1 MANIP
6 LANIPNAPQTGNSAV
21 MTDPSAIRP
30 PNFRRGGAMIAEGV
44 NMLRQEKLPAAAFDA
59 GGMGAGL
66 ESLGNA
72 GSNAASAF
80 GDFAVRLGR
89 ANDEAQLAEL
99 DAIKTD
105 LLTRFEEDTL
115 TKPADQWGDVWAKY
129 DAQLADKASKLP
141 MSSPLSASKR
151 DMAVKSLRM
160 QTAAEVRGRVN
171 KARVEGYRQ
180 SMQNYIDR
188 AVNQGRYEDA
198 MSGFKRGAV
207 AGLWTDEV
215 AEEGMI
221 KIEEDQKVNTMT
233 AAIQQ
238 NPAQWRGELAKYQKE
253 GKNPHGLRPEQVLQF
268 RRMAEGTHAQ
278 LLDDLNNEMIDR
290 LETGSAAITNDQI
303 EEFYKRP
310 EVDAP
315 RELINKLKEYRGFKY
330 ADTPEGQAEQATKFS
345 DLWQK
350 IFSYNAE
357 KDISMADP
365 DTHKREYQR
374 LISEIVTTAPEGQRK
389 PFMDTLDGMV
399 SQANQGQKSRTDE
412 ITKNLINQTSKLA
425 EWGQFGDAGKWKK
438 EQRGDVTVTKPQDVN
453 AWLNVQ
459 TKREKA
465 INEIRS
471 MMRENPDLTIE
482 QAQERFKGIVEPYLD
497 PAASF
502 MNKPE
507 EEDGWW
513 KSIMDVATWADFAMN
528 PTANNPN
535 VMAAGVSWG
544 SRSLTEGIVDADEP
558 LPPVQGMPPEP
569 ASAPANF
576 SVSSLPPAKQPIAG
590 QIASMA
596 EAEGLGQYTPHLM
609 LLVAQESNF
618 NPDQTISTSSAR
630 GLFQLLNADRQR
642 YGSDSS
648 LDGQI
653 RAGLAKTKENITA
666 ARRALGRDPD
676 PFELYV
682 VHYQG
687 IGAGPAILKNPD
699 GDFRATLNA
708 TGGKGHAARV
718 MKANPWL
725 VRDNIQT
732 NQDFIDWVRKRL
744 SKKAA
749 DLGMA

>member
-6 LANIPNAPQTGNSAV
+6 LVQIPNAPQTGSTAV
-21 MTDPSAIRP
+21 PLPVGAIRTP
-30 PNFRRGGAMIAEGV
+30 DVELMGMID
-44 NMLRQEKLPAAAFDA
+44 DA
-59 GGMGAGL
+59 SYMAVGRAY
-66 ESLGNA
+66 ENLGNA
-72 GSNAASAF
+72 GQQAANVL
-80 GDFAVRLGR
+80 GDFSLSMAR
-89 ANDEAQLAEL
+89 ASDEANLAAA
-99 DAIKTD
+99 DRIKTD
-105 LLTRFEEDTL
+105 MVSKFDVEVA
-115 TKPADQWGDVWAKY
+115 TKPESEWNAIWENNYAPKLRDQVSSLKMTTRDGLNRRDTWLANTENGIK
-129 DAQLADKASKLP
+129 AQVFT
-141 MSSPLSASKR
+141 SA
-151 DMAVKSLRM
+151 
-160 QTAAEVRGRVN
+160 N
-171 KARVEGYRQ
+171 KAMIGRATQEKKNQIQRAKVEGRW
-180 SMQNYIDR
+180 
-188 AVNQGRYEDA
+188 EDA
-198 MSGFKRGAV
+198 MAGWRRGAEV
-207 AGLWTDEV
+207 GLWTGEY
-215 AEEGMI
+215 AESEIIG
-221 KIEEDQKVNTMT
+221 IEEEQRVNTMT
-233 AAIQQ
+233 NAIQQ
-238 NPAQWRGELAKYQKE
+238 NPAYWSGELAKNQKE
-253 GKNPHGLRPEQVLQF
+253 GKNPYKLRPEQVLQF
-268 RRMAEGTHAQ
+268 RRMAEGVHGQ
-278 LLDDLNNEMIDR
+278 LLDDLNNEMLNR
-290 LETGSAAITNDQI
+290 LETESAAMTNDQI
-303 EEFYKRP
+303 EEFYNRP
-310 EVDAP
+310 DIRAP
-315 RELINKLKEYRGFKY
+315 RELINKMKEYRGFKY

-412 ITKNLINQTSKLA
+412 ITRNLINQTSKLA

-438 EQRGDVTVTKPQDVN
+438 EERGDVTVTKPQDVN

-465 INEIRS
+465 INEIRG

-502 MNKPE
+502 MNPPQE
-507 EEDGWW
+507 Q
-513 KSIMDVATWADFAMN
+513 TWGEWFDSWFGAVVS
-528 PTANNPN
+528 PVTSPN
-535 VMAAGVSWG
+535 VMTAGLGFRGFGG
-544 SRSLTEGIVDADEP
+544 SPMDGLQDADQP
-558 LPPVQGMPPEP
+558 LPPVQGMPP
-569 ASAPANF
+569 APSSENF
-576 SVSSLPPAKQPIAG
+576 SVSNLPPAKQPIAG

-630 GLFQLLNADRQR
+630 GLFQLLNADRKR
-642 YGSDSS
+642 FGSDSS

-653 RAGLAKTKENITA
+653 RAGLAKTKENINA

-699 GDFRATLNA
+699 GDFRQTLDA
-708 TGGKGHAARV
+708 TGGKGHAAEV

-732 NQDFIDWVRKRL
+732 NQDFIEWVRKRL

-749 DLGMA
+749 ALGMA

>member
-6 LANIPNAPQTGNSAV
+6 LVQIPNAPQTGSTAV
-21 MTDPSAIRP
+21 PLPVGAIRTP
-30 PNFRRGGAMIAEGV
+30 DVELMGMID
-44 NMLRQEKLPAAAFDA
+44 DA
-59 GGMGAGL
+59 SYLAVGQAY
-66 ESLGNA
+66 SNLGNA
-72 GSNAASAF
+72 GQKAANVL
-80 GDFAVRLGR
+80 GDFALNM
-89 ANDEAQLAEL
+89 AEASDEANL
-99 DAIKTD
+99 DAADRIKSD
-105 LLTRFEEDTL
+105 MLSKFEVDTM
-115 TKPADQWGDVWAKY
+115 TKPESEWSRIWENNYAPKLRDQVGSLRMATAGGRNRR
-129 DAQLADKASKLP
+129 DAWLANTEN
-141 MSSPLSASKR
+141 
-151 DMAVKSLRM
+151 AVKSKVF
-160 QTAAEVRGRVN
+160 TDAN
-171 KARVEGYRQ
+171 KAMIGRATQEKKNYIERAKREGRWEDAMAGYRQ
-180 SMQNYIDR
+180 
-188 AVNQGRYEDA
+188 
-198 MSGFKRGAV
+198 GATV
-207 AGLWTDEV
+207 GLWTP
-215 AEEGMI
+215 EEADAGMI
-221 KIEEDQKVNTMT
+221 GIEEEQRVNTMT
-233 AAIQQ
+233 NAIQQ
-238 NPAQWRGELAKYQKE
+238 NPAYWSGELAKNQKE
-253 GKNPHGLRPEQVLQF
+253 GKNPYKLRPEQLLQF
-268 RRMAEGTHAQ
+268 RRMAEGVHGQ
-278 LLDDLNNEMIDR
+278 LLDDLNNEMLNR
-290 LETGSAAITNDQI
+290 LETESAAMTNDQI
-303 EEFYKRP
+303 EEFYNRP
-310 EVDAP
+310 DIRAP
-315 RELINKLKEYRGFKY
+315 RELINKMKEYRGFKY

-399 SQANQGQKSRTDE
+399 SKANQGQKSRTDE
-412 ITKNLINQTSKLA
+412 ITRNLINQTTSLA

-459 TKREKA
+459 TKRQQV
-465 INEIRS
+465 INEIRD
-471 MMRENPDLTIE
+471 MVKDNPDLTIE
-482 QAQERFKGIVEPYLD
+482 QAQDRFRGIVEPYLD

-513 KSIMDVATWADFAMN
+513 KAIMDVATWADFAMN

-535 VMAAGVSWG
+535 LMTAGLGFRGFGG
-544 SRSLTEGIVDADEP
+544 SPMDGLQDADEP
-558 LPPVQGMPPEP
+558 LPPVQGMPP
-569 ASAPANF
+569 APSSENF
-576 SVSSLPPAKQPIAG
+576 SVSNLPPAKQPIAG

-630 GLFQLLNADRQR
+630 GLFQLLNADRKR
-642 YGSDSS
+642 FGSDSS

-653 RAGLAKTKENITA
+653 RAGLAKTKENINA

-699 GDFRATLNA
+699 GDFRQTLDA
-708 TGGKGHAARV
+708 TGGKGHAAEV

-732 NQDFIDWVRKRL
+732 NQDFIEWVRKRL

>member
-6 LANIPNAPQTGNSAV
+6 IANIPNAPQTGNNAV
-21 MTDPSAIRP
+21 LTDPSAIRA

-66 ESLGNA
+66 EALGNA
-72 GSNAASAF
+72 GSNAAAAF

-89 ANDEAQLAEL
+89 ANDEAQMAEL

-105 LLTRFEEDTL
+105 LLSRFEEETL
-115 TKPADQWGDVWAKY
+115 TKPADQWGNIWSKY
-129 DAQLADKASKLP
+129 DAQLVDKASKLP
-141 MSSPLSASKR
+141 MSSPLSAGKR
-151 DMAVKSLRM
+151 DAAVKSLRL
-160 QTAAEVRGRVN
+160 QTAAQVRSSAS
-171 KARVEGYRQ
+171 KALVGNYRQ
-180 SMQNYIDR
+180 SVENAAQR
-188 AVNQGRYEDA
+188 ALNEGRIEDGMA
-198 MSGFKRGAV
+198 FYKRGAESGLFSHEEADEKILKFEEEAKV
-207 AGLWTDEV
+207 A
-215 AEEGMI
+215 
-221 KIEEDQKVNTMT
+221 TMT
-233 AAIQQ
+233 QAIQQ

-253 GKNPHGLRPEQVLQF
+253 GKNPHKLRPEQVLQF

-278 LLDDLNNEMIDR
+278 VVDDLNNEMLNR
-290 LETGSAAITNDQI
+290 LETDSAAITNDQI
-303 EEFYKRP
+303 EEFYTRP
-310 EVDAP
+310 DIDAP
-315 RELINKLKEYRGFKY
+315 RELINKMKEYRGFKY
-330 ADTPEGQAEQATKFS
+330 ADTPEGQAEQATRFS

-350 IFSYNAE
+350 IFSYDAE

-374 LISEIVTTAPEGQRK
+374 LISDIVSTAPEGQRK

-399 SQANQGQKSRTDE
+399 SQANQGKKSRADE
-412 ITKNLINQTSKLA
+412 ISRGLVDLTGSLA
-425 EWGQFGDAGKWKK
+425 SWGQLGDDGGWK
-438 EQRGDVTVTKPQDVN
+438 EVTKDGKTERVPKDPAMQ
-453 AWLNVQ
+453 LQVQ
-459 TKREKA
+459 TKRL
-465 INEIRS
+465 EITNDIRA
-471 MMRENPDLTIE
+471 MLRENPDLTEE
-482 QAQERFKGIVEPYLD
+482 QAMERFKGILENRLD
-497 PAASF
+497 GGALF
-502 MNKPE
+502 MQQPDE
-507 EEDGWW
+507 ESWW
-513 KSIMDVATWADFAMN
+513 KKLVPFVTGPDRG
-528 PTANNPN
+528 PN
-535 VMAAGVSWG
+535 VMTAGLG
-544 SRSLTEGIVDADEP
+544 FRGFGDSLTDGIVDADEP

-569 ASAPANF
+569 VATPANF
-576 SVSSLPPAKQPIAG
+576 SVSNLPPAKQPIAG

-630 GLFQLLNADRQR
+630 GLFQLLNADRKR

>member
-6 LANIPNAPQTGNSAV
+6 ITQIPNAPQTGPSSA
-21 MTDPSAIRP
+21 PLPLGAIRTP
-30 PNFRRGGAMIAEGV
+30 DVELMPVI
-44 NMLRQEKLPAAAFDA
+44 
-59 GGMGAGL
+59 
-66 ESLGNA
+66 ESESYMAIGRAYSNLGNA
-72 GSNAASAF
+72 GQQAANVL
-80 GDFAVRLGR
+80 GDFSLSMAR
-89 ANDEAQLAEL
+89 ASDEANLAAA
-99 DAIKTD
+99 DRIKTD
-105 LLTRFEEDTL
+105 MVSKFDAEVA
-115 TKPADQWGDVWAKY
+115 TKPESEWNAIWENNYAPKLRDQVSSLKMTTRDGLNRRDTWLANTENGIK
-129 DAQLADKASKLP
+129 AQVYT
-141 MSSPLSASKR
+141 SA
-151 DMAVKSLRM
+151 
-160 QTAAEVRGRVN
+160 N
-171 KARVEGYRQ
+171 KAIVQRGKQEIT
-180 SMQNYIDR
+180 NYIDR
-188 AVNQGRYEDA
+188 AMGEGRYEDA
-198 MSGFKRGAV
+198 MAGYKRGAT
-207 AGLWTDEV
+207 AGFWTPED
-215 AEEGMI
+215 AEAGMI
-221 KIEEDQKVNTMT
+221 KIEEEQKVSTMT
-233 AAIQQ
+233 SAIQQ
-238 NPAQWRGELAKYQKE
+238 SPAQWRKELAKYQKE
-253 GKNPHGLRPEQVLQF
+253 GKNPHKLRPEQVLQF

-278 LLDDLNNEMIDR
+278 LLDDLNNEMLTR
-290 LETGSAAITNDQI
+290 LETESAAITNDQI
-303 EEFYKRP
+303 EEFYTRP
-310 EVDAP
+310 DIDAP
-315 RELINKLKEYRGFKY
+315 RELINKMKEYRGFKY
-330 ADTPEGQAEQATKFS
+330 ADTPEGQADQATKFS

-412 ITKNLINQTSKLA
+412 ITRNLINQTSKLA

-438 EQRGDVTVTKPQDVN
+438 EERGDVTVTKPQDVN

-535 VMAAGVSWG
+535 LMTAGLGFRGFGG
-544 SRSLTEGIVDADEP
+544 SPMDGLQDADEP
-558 LPPVQGMPPEP
+558 LPPVQGMPP
-569 ASAPANF
+569 APSSENF
-576 SVSSLPPAKQPIAG
+576 SVSNLPPAKQPIAG

-630 GLFQLLNADRQR
+630 GLFQLLNADRKR
-642 YGSDSS
+642 FGSDSS

-653 RAGLAKTKENITA
+653 RAGLAKTKENINA

-699 GDFRATLNA
+699 GDFRQTLDA
-708 TGGKGHAARV
+708 TGGKGHAAEV

-732 NQDFIDWVRKRL
+732 NQDFIEWVRKRL

>member
-6 LANIPNAPQTGNSAV
+6 LANIPNAPQTGNTAV

-89 ANDEAQLAEL
+89 ANDEAQIAEL

-105 LLTRFEEDTL
+105 LLTRFEEETL

-129 DAQLADKASKLP
+129 DAQLVDKASKLP

-160 QTAAEVRGRVN
+160 QTAAEVRGKAN
-171 KARVEGYRQ
+171 KARVESYRQ

-198 MSGFKRGAV
+198 MSGYKRGAV

-215 AEEGMI
+215 AEEGII
-221 KIEEDQKVNTMT
+221 KIEEEQKVNTMT
-233 AAIQQ
+233 QAIQQ
-238 NPAQWRGELAKYQKE
+238 NPAMWREELKKYQTS

-278 LLDDLNNEMIDR
+278 LLDDLNNEMLEN
-290 LETGSAAITNDQI
+290 LETNSAAVTNDQI

-315 RELINKLKEYRGFKY
+315 RELINKLKEYRDFKY
-330 ADTPEGQAEQATKFS
+330 ADTPEGKADKATSYS
-345 DLWQK
+345 DLWQA
-350 IFSYNAE
+350 IFSYDAAT
-357 KDISMADP
+357 DVSMADP
-365 DTHKREYQR
+365 DTHKREYQKLQQR
-374 LISEIVTTAPEGQRK
+374 IIESAPEGERK
-389 PFMDTLDGMV
+389 PFLDTLNDMV

-412 ITKNLINQTSKLA
+412 ISRGLMQQADKLA
-425 EWGQFGDAGKWKK
+425 EWGQFGQTGDWKK
-438 EQRGDVTVTKPQDVN
+438 EKRGDVEVTMPKDVN

-459 TKREKA
+459 SKRLEVT
-465 INEIRS
+465 NEIRRL
-471 MMRENPDLTIE
+471 MRENPDLTVE

-502 MNKPE
+502 MQKPE
-507 EEDGWW
+507 EEEGWMKALW
-513 KSIMDVATWADFAMN
+513 DVATWGDFVMN

-544 SRSLTEGIVDADEP
+544 SRSLTEGLVDADEP
-558 LPPVQGMPPEP
+558 LPPVQSMPPQPSATP
-569 ASAPANF
+569 AAIVASM
-576 SVSSLPPAKQPIAG
+576 PPAKQPIASE
-590 QIASMA
+590 IASMA
-596 EAEGLGQYTPHLM
+596 ESEGLGQFTPHLM

-630 GLFQLLNADRQR
+630 GLFQLLNADRKR

-648 LDGQI
+648 LQGQI
-653 RAGLAKTKENITA
+653 RAGLAKTKDNITA
-666 ARRALGRDPD
+666 ARKALGRDPD

-699 GDFRATLNA
+699 GDFRATLDA

-725 VRDNIQT
+725 VRDGVNT
-732 NQDFIDWVRKRL
+732 NQDFINWVRKRL
-744 SKKAA
+744 SSKASQ
-749 DLGMA
+749 LGMA

>member
-6 LANIPNAPQTGNSAV
+6 LVQIPNAPQTGSTAV
-21 MTDPSAIRP
+21 PLPVGAIRTP
-30 PNFRRGGAMIAEGV
+30 DVELMGMID
-44 NMLRQEKLPAAAFDA
+44 DA
-59 GGMGAGL
+59 SYMAVGRAY
-66 ESLGNA
+66 ENLGNA
-72 GSNAASAF
+72 GQQAANVL
-80 GDFAVRLGR
+80 GDFSLSMAR
-89 ANDEAQLAEL
+89 ASDEANLAAA
-99 DAIKTD
+99 DRIKTD
-105 LLTRFEEDTL
+105 MVSKFDAEVA
-115 TKPADQWGDVWAKY
+115 TKPESEWNSIWENNYAPKLRDQVSSLKMTTRDGLNRRDTWLANTENGIK
-129 DAQLADKASKLP
+129 AQVYT
-141 MSSPLSASKR
+141 SA
-151 DMAVKSLRM
+151 
-160 QTAAEVRGRVN
+160 N
-171 KARVEGYRQ
+171 KAIVQRGKQEIT
-180 SMQNYIDR
+180 NYIDR
-188 AVNQGRYEDA
+188 AMGEGRYEDA
-198 MSGFKRGAV
+198 MAGYKRGAT
-207 AGLWTDEV
+207 AGFWTPED
-215 AEEGMI
+215 AEAGMI
-221 KIEEDQKVNTMT
+221 KIEEEQKVSTMT
-233 AAIQQ
+233 QAIQQ
-238 NPAQWRGELAKYQKE
+238 NPAYWRKRLATYQKE
-253 GKNPHGLRPEQVLQF
+253 GKNPDKLRPEQVLQF

-278 LLDDLNNEMIDR
+278 LLDDLNNEMLTR
-290 LETGSAAITNDQI
+290 LETESAAITNDQI
-303 EEFYKRP
+303 EEFYTRP
-310 EVDAP
+310 DIDAP
-315 RELINKLKEYRGFKY
+315 RELINKMKEYRGFKY
-330 ADTPEGQAEQATKFS
+330 ADTPEGQADQATKFS

-350 IFSYNAE
+350 IFSYDAE

-412 ITKNLINQTSKLA
+412 ITRNLINQTSKLA

-535 VMAAGVSWG
+535 LMTAGLGFRGFGG
-544 SRSLTEGIVDADEP
+544 SPTDGLQDADEP
-558 LPPVQGMPPEP
+558 LPPVQGMPP
-569 ASAPANF
+569 APSSENF
-576 SVSSLPPAKQPIAG
+576 SVSNLPPAKQPIAG

-630 GLFQLLNADRQR
+630 GLFQLLNADRKR
-642 YGSDSS
+642 FGSDSS

-653 RAGLAKTKENITA
+653 RAGLAKTKENINA

-699 GDFRATLNA
+699 GDFRQTLDA

-718 MKANPWL
+718 IRANKWL
-725 VRDNIQT
+725 ADIQT
-732 NQDFIDWVRKRL
+732 NQDFMDWVRERL

-749 DLGMA
+749 ALGMA

>member
-6 LANIPNAPQTGNSAV
+6 LVQIPNAPQTGSTAV
-21 MTDPSAIRP
+21 PLPVGAIRTP
-30 PNFRRGGAMIAEGV
+30 DVELMGMID
-44 NMLRQEKLPAAAFDA
+44 DA
-59 GGMGAGL
+59 SYMAVGRAY
-66 ESLGNA
+66 ENLGNA
-72 GSNAASAF
+72 GQQAANVL
-80 GDFAVRLGR
+80 GDFSLSMAR
-89 ANDEAQLAEL
+89 ASDEANLAAA
-99 DAIKTD
+99 DRIKTD
-105 LLTRFEEDTL
+105 MVAKFDVEVA
-115 TKPADQWGDVWAKY
+115 TKPESEWNSIWENNYAPKLRDQVSSLKMTTRDGLNRRDTWLANTENGIK
-129 DAQLADKASKLP
+129 AQVYT
-141 MSSPLSASKR
+141 SA
-151 DMAVKSLRM
+151 
-160 QTAAEVRGRVN
+160 N
-171 KARVEGYRQ
+171 KAMIGRATQEQKNYIERAKVEGRW
-180 SMQNYIDR
+180 
-188 AVNQGRYEDA
+188 EDA
-198 MSGFKRGAV
+198 MAGWRRGAEV
-207 AGLWTDEV
+207 GLWTGEY
-215 AEEGMI
+215 AESEIIG
-221 KIEEDQKVNTMT
+221 IEEEQRVNTMT
-233 AAIQQ
+233 NVIQQ
-238 NPAQWRGELAKYQKE
+238 NPAQWRKELAKYQKE
-253 GKNPHGLRPEQVLQF
+253 GKNPHKLRPEQVLQF

-278 LLDDLNNEMIDR
+278 LLDDLNNQMLTS
-290 LETGSAAITNDQI
+290 LETESAAITNEDI
-303 EEFYKRP
+303 EKFYTRP
-310 EVDAP
+310 DVDAP
-315 RELINKLKEYRGFKY
+315 RELINKMKEYRDFKY

-350 IFSYNAE
+350 IFSYDAE

-412 ITKNLINQTSKLA
+412 ITRNLINQTSKLA

-535 VMAAGVSWG
+535 VMTAGLGFRGFGG
-544 SRSLTEGIVDADEP
+544 SPTDGLQDADEP
-558 LPPVQGMPPEP
+558 LPPVQGMPP
-569 ASAPANF
+569 APSSENF
-576 SVSSLPPAKQPIAG
+576 SVSNLPPAKQPIAG

-630 GLFQLLNADRQR
+630 GLFQLLNADRKR
-642 YGSDSS
+642 FGSDSS

-653 RAGLAKTKENITA
+653 RAGLAKTKENINA

-699 GDFRATLNA
+699 GDFRQTLDA

-718 MKANPWL
+718 IRANKWL
-725 VRDNIQT
+725 ADIQT
-732 NQDFIDWVRKRL
+732 NQDFMDWVRERL

-749 DLGMA
+749 ALGMA

>member
-6 LANIPNAPQTGNSAV
+6 LVQIPNAPQTGSTAV
-21 MTDPSAIRP
+21 PLPVGAIRTP
-30 PNFRRGGAMIAEGV
+30 DVELMGMID
-44 NMLRQEKLPAAAFDA
+44 DA
-59 GGMGAGL
+59 SYMAVGRAY
-66 ESLGNA
+66 ENLGNA
-72 GSNAASAF
+72 GQQAANVL
-80 GDFAVRLGR
+80 GDFSLSMAR
-89 ANDEAQLAEL
+89 ASDEANLAAA
-99 DAIKTD
+99 DRIKTD
-105 LLTRFEEDTL
+105 MVSKFDAEVA
-115 TKPADQWGDVWAKY
+115 TKPESEWNSIWENNYAPKLRDQVSSLKMTTRDGLNRRDTWLANTENGIK
-129 DAQLADKASKLP
+129 AQVYT
-141 MSSPLSASKR
+141 SA
-151 DMAVKSLRM
+151 
-160 QTAAEVRGRVN
+160 N
-171 KARVEGYRQ
+171 KAIVQRGKQEIT
-180 SMQNYIDR
+180 NYIDR
-188 AVNQGRYEDA
+188 AMGEGRYEDA
-198 MSGFKRGAV
+198 MAGYKRGAT
-207 AGLWTDEV
+207 AGFWTPED
-215 AEEGMI
+215 AEAGMI
-221 KIEEDQKVNTMT
+221 KIEEEQKVSTMT
-233 AAIQQ
+233 QAIQQ
-238 NPAQWRGELAKYQKE
+238 NPAYWRKRLATYQKE
-253 GKNPHGLRPEQVLQF
+253 GKNPDKLRPEQVLQF

-278 LLDDLNNEMIDR
+278 LLDDLNNEMLTR
-290 LETGSAAITNDQI
+290 LETESAAITNDQI
-303 EEFYKRP
+303 EEFYTRP
-310 EVDAP
+310 DIDAP
-315 RELINKLKEYRGFKY
+315 RELINKMKEYRGFKY
-330 ADTPEGQAEQATKFS
+330 ADTPEGQADQATKFS

-350 IFSYNAE
+350 IFSYDAE

-412 ITKNLINQTSKLA
+412 ITRNLINQTSKLA

-535 VMAAGVSWG
+535 VMTAGLGFRGFGG
-544 SRSLTEGIVDADEP
+544 SPMDGLQDADEP
-558 LPPVQGMPPEP
+558 LPPVQGMPP
-569 ASAPANF
+569 APSSENF
-576 SVSSLPPAKQPIAG
+576 SVSNLPPAKQPIAG

-630 GLFQLLNADRQR
+630 GLFQLLNADRKR
-642 YGSDSS
+642 FGSDSS

-653 RAGLAKTKENITA
+653 RAGLAKTKENINA

-699 GDFRATLNA
+699 GDFRQTLDA

-718 MKANPWL
+718 IRANKWL
-725 VRDNIQT
+725 ADIQT
-732 NQDFIDWVRKRL
+732 NQDFMDWVRERL

-749 DLGMA
+749 ALGMA